1 MQEAEINNFI
11 AILEEEM
18 VPALGCTEPIAIAYA
33 AACARQALGRFPES
47 AVAYCSGNIVKNVK
61 SVTVPN
67 SNGLRGIEAAT
78 VLGIVGG
85 NADKKLEVLTQV
97 NAEQIEQTKQ
107 LLKLGY
113 CKTALVNDVDKLY
126 IKIEVSAAGHTAS
139 VTIEG
144 YHTNITKV
152 TRDDTVLYENAYTPD
167 RAQKRKGDRT
177 KLTVASIL
185 EFAEQADLTALEPI
199 LKRQIECNCKIADE
213 GVRRVYGSGVAHAIL
228 KNMPNTAFTLARAR
242 AAAASEA
249 RMSGCPLP
257 VVINAGSGNQ
267 GIIVSVP
274 VVTYAREN
282 GYSEEKLYRALI
294 ISNLISV
301 HLKRHIGDLS
311 AFCGA
316 VTASC
321 GVGAALAYLEGCGY
335 QVVADTISNN
345 LASVGGVFCDGA
357 KPSCAAKVASAL
369 DSVYICFC
377 MARENHAFGIGDGIV
392 GTDVEQTIRSIG
404 QIGSIGMEET
414 DQEILHIMLQTKIA
428 DC

>member
-1 MQEAEINNFI
+1 MHEAEMNNFI
-11 AILEEEM
+11 AILEEEL

-33 AACARQALGRFPES
+33 AARARQALGMFPEK
-47 AVAYCSGNIVKNVK
+47 AITYCSGNIVKNVK

-85 NADKKLEVLTQV
+85 QADRKLEVLTQV
-97 NAEQIEQTKQ
+97 DTDQIEQTKQ
-107 LLKLGY
+107 LLKDGY
-113 CKTALVNDVDKLY
+113 CKTELVNDVDKLY
-126 IKIEVSAAGHTAS
+126 VKVQVSAAGHTAS

-144 YHTNITKV
+144 HHTNITKV
-152 TRDDTVLYENAYTPD
+152 TQDEKVVYENVYTPE

-185 EFAEQADLTALEPI
+185 EFADQADLSVLEPT
-199 LKRQIECNCKIADE
+199 LKRQMECNSKIADE
-213 GVRRVYGSGVAHAIL
+213 GIRKVYGSGVAQAIL

-274 VVTYAREN
+274 VITYAREN
-282 GYSEEKLYRALI
+282 GFSDEKLYRALI
-294 ISNLISV
+294 VSNLISI
-301 HLKRHIGDLS
+301 HLKRHLGDLS

-321 GVGAALAYLEGCGY
+321 GVGAALAYLEGCSY

-377 MARENHAFGIGDGIV
+377 MARDKHAFGIGDGIV
-392 GTDVEQTIRSIG
+392 GEDVEQTIRSIG
-404 QIGSIGMEET
+404 RIGSIGMEET
-414 DQEILHIMLQTKIA
+414 DQEILQVMLQTQIA